1 MTTITPSAAWI
12 ELRREY
18 KKWLDKFWQNHTS
31 LAQIVVEDFPDAED
45 VEVRPTR
52 YDVDSMRD
60 LALRMGELVEGR
72 ERG

>member
-1 MTTITPSAAWI
+1 MATAAGQI
-12 ELRREY
+12 ELRKQYRAWSTRFWE
-18 KKWLDKFWQNHTS
+18 KFAT

-45 VEVRPTR
+45 VEARPTR

-72 ERG
+72 EREG